1 MDGGS
6 VGGSVGSAL
15 VGGLVGEVSSFLR
28 LLLAVAPFPGPVT
41 GHILVVTRAP
51 VVAAGGRSGAVRHR
65 WVVGGN
71 DGVAD
76 IVDSRRGAA
85 PWGLTARGWCRA
97 GSTVLVGT
105 MIAVVVRDIAVG
117 AVFVGLFE
125 FELPVER
132 PNNAHTKGLII
143 IRCDLVFHINP
154 RGGSPFY
161 YYYYIKRYQ
170 QAMFLREPQL
180 PKKKP

>member
-1 MDGGS
+1 M
-6 VGGSVGSAL
+6 
-15 VGGLVGEVSSFLR
+15 LR
-28 LLLAVAPFPGPVT
+28 WSRP
-41 GHILVVTRAP
+41 
-51 VVAAGGRSGAVRHR
+51 AGGPARSGAGGL
-65 WVVGGN
+65 WGN

-76 IVDSRRGAA
+76 IVSRRGAA